1 MDWAVQEAFPA
12 AEKESHPGCDESG
25 RQRWVEGSG
34 GVRGKRKQS
43 APSLPVL
50 PGAGRAP
57 PALG

>member
-1 MDWAVQEAFPA
+1 MQEAFPA
-12 AEKESHPGCDESG
+12 AKKESHPGCDESG
-25 RQRWVEGSG
+25 RQRWVEGSD
-34 GVRGKRKQS
+34 GVRGKRKQR